1 MLPIVFYAFNFIIV
15 KVKPL
20 NVTTMRKITFFI
32 MAAVAVLTA
41 TAQDNVPDAFDSDTA
56 YWVTSMES
64 EYESSYT
71 APIVT
76 VYRSCGDS
84 VVDGVTWKK
93 MYSCILSPTDI
104 KTTRLYFDELDF
116 GNECVGLTRKDGDV
130 VYGVVL
136 NPDGFVRQAEMC
148 ESGVQVQL
156 YDFSGDFPTE
166 SFCGFER
173 KVYYYAAEGI
183 GDFFGGPFGPV
194 QLLVAGQNP
203 NLRLCIS
210 DGITI
215 FEDNSMTDRYTELK
229 LCYDMLNHTIYSYNN
244 ETVWT
249 IGRVADGAVVST
261 YDISRSARQ
270 WYGDTFYSDALS
282 GQELEIEKPV
292 IELEG
297 MNFIFFPDL
306 ATITIDGE
314 TRNLYDFGL
323 DVGEVFDNGVVRL
336 EVTEVDTAFF
346 EGYERRVLTMDSGE
360 QWIDGIGSTRGLLA
374 PVTEPTD
381 GYEEVLLSCRSGDV
395 VMYVNPVYGSGID
408 ERYAATASAY
418 VSDGTLHVTATT
430 TGGHTVSVVAMDGTE
445 VVRTTF
451 SGTSLSRQLP
461 DLPHGVY
468 AIIVADDGEVACRA
482 KVVL

>member
-1 MLPIVFYAFNFIIV
+1 
-15 KVKPL
+15 
-20 NVTTMRKITFFI
+20 
-32 MAAVAVLTA
+32 
-41 TAQDNVPDAFDSDTA
+41 
-56 YWVTSMES
+56 
-64 EYESSYT
+64 
-71 APIVT
+71 
-76 VYRSCGDS
+76 
-84 VVDGVTWKK
+84 

-136 NPDGFVRQAEMC
+136 NPDGFVRPAGMC

-270 WYGDTFYSDALS
+270 WYGDTFYSDALP

-292 IELEG
+292 IELED
-297 MNFIFFPDL
+297 MDFIFFPRIYKSNMDIAKGDIYMFTGTVEKRYNEL
-306 ATITIDGE
+306 QLVVSKVMPIR
-314 TRNLYDFGL
+314 RNYD
-323 DVGEVFDNGVVRL
+323 
-336 EVTEVDTAFF
+336 
-346 EGYERRVLTMDSGE
+346 
-360 QWIDGIGSTRGLLA
+360 
-374 PVTEPTD
+374 
-381 GYEEVLLSCRSGDV
+381 
-395 VMYVNPVYGSGID
+395 
-408 ERYAATASAY
+408 
-418 VSDGTLHVTATT
+418 
-430 TGGHTVSVVAMDGTE
+430 
-445 VVRTTF
+445 
-451 SGTSLSRQLP
+451 
-461 DLPHGVY
+461 
-468 AIIVADDGEVACRA
+468 
-482 KVVL
+482 

>member
-1 MLPIVFYAFNFIIV
+1 MLLIFIIV

-76 VYRSCGDS
+76 AYRSCGDS

-183 GDFFGGPFGPV
+183 GDFFGDPFGPV

-270 WYGDTFYSDALS
+270 WYGDTFYSDALP

-292 IELEG
+292 IELED
-297 MNFIFFPDL
+297 MDFIFFPDL
-306 ATITIDGE
+306 ATITIDGA
-314 TRNLYDFGL
+314 TRDLYDFGL

-336 EVTEVDTAFF
+336 EVTAVDTAYF
-346 EGYERRVLTMDSGE
+346 EG
-360 QWIDGIGSTRGLLA
+360 
-374 PVTEPTD
+374 PTD

-430 TGGHTVSVVAMDGTE
+430 TGEHTVSVVAMDGTE